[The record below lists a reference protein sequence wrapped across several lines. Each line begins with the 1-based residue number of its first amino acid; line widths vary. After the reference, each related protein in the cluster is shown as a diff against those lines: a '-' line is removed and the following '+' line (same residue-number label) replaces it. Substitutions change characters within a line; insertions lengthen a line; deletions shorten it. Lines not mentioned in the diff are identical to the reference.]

1 MKKKILFVIDSLGC
15 GGAEKSLISLLSLL
29 DYDKYDV
36 DLQLYNPSG
45 MFKKLVPKDVNILPN
60 LKFYDFINLP
70 FYRQICSL
78 KFNKIIS
85 KLKFS
90 YLVRNNKENLHGA
103 QIFWENCGKQVD
115 CLNKEYDVAVAY
127 NQGFSTY
134 FVAEKVIAKKKLA
147 WVNTDYIKAGYR
159 PNIDNKFY
167 SKFDNIVA
175 VSNEVKNVLE
185 NCFIEFKE
193 KIVVVN
199 DINNAE
205 LIEKMSK
212 FTNPFSNVEK
222 DTIKIV
228 TVGRLVKL
236 KGYDLA
242 LEACSILN
250 ETTNLKFKWYI
261 VGEGLE
267 RKNIEK
273 SIVDKNLQDKFIL
286 LGAKDNPYPYI
297 KNADIYVQTSRFE
310 GFGLAIAEARILN
323 TPVVTTNFDAVYNQM
338 INGKN
343 GLVVDLNGEAI
354 ANGISELIKN
364 KELKNNI
371 IKYLINEK
379 KGNIEELEKF
389 YKIIK

>member
-1 MKKKILFVIDSLGC
+1 M
-15 GGAEKSLISLLSLL
+15 
-29 DYDKYDV
+29 
-36 DLQLYNPSG
+36 
-45 MFKKLVPKDVNILPN
+45 
-60 LKFYDFINLP
+60 
-70 FYRQICSL
+70 
-78 KFNKIIS
+78 
-85 KLKFS
+85 
-90 YLVRNNKENLHGA
+90 
-103 QIFWENCGKQVD
+103 D
-115 CLNKEYDVAVAY
+115 CLNKEYDIAVAY

-193 KIVVVN
+193 KIVMVN